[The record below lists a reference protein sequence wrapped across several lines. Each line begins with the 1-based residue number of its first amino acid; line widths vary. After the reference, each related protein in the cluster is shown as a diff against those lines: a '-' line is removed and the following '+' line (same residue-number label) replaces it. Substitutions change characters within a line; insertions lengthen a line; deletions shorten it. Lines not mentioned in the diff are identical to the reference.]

1 MAEARRV
8 TKFKIELEDGTVVE
22 GEGGHLREGDVWDGP
37 SRTTMRKRI
46 TFIKEPV

>member
-8 TKFKIELEDGTVVE
+8 ATFRIELEDGTVFE
-22 GEGGHLREGDVWDGP
+22 GEGGHLREGDVWFGP
-37 SRTTMRKRI
+37 SRTTMHKRI